1 MIFVPLYLILME
13 RGYTRIF
20 TGKKATFKM
29 RAIGITGPGKMNQT
43 QPLASKKN
51 GKLLHLI
58 SFPNDYQLRNLR

>member
-1 MIFVPLYLILME
+1 MIFVPPSLILME

-29 RAIGITGPGKMNQT
+29 RAIGITGPRKMNRT
-43 QPLASKKN
+43 QPSASQRN

-58 SFPNDYQLRNLR
+58 SFLNDYQLRNLR